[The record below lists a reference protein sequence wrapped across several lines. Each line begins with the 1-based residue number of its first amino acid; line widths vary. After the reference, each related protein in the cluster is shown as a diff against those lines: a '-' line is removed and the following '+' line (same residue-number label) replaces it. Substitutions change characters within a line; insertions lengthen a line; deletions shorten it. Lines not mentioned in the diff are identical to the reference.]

1 MRLHPL
7 APSVIRA
14 LAGGALA
21 LWGLAAFAQDTGRPT
36 GSTDPASQVVVPQV
50 ERRDVKLPRIPSNDF
65 EVGLFGGTY
74 ATQSFGARG
83 VAGIRLGYHVT
94 EDFFFEAAF
103 AQTKVSD
110 EAFRQILPGGLF
122 VDREET
128 LRYGNL
134 SVGWNVLPGEVFIG
148 RGRAL
153 ASTLYVIGGL
163 GTTKFVDQSRQTF
176 NLGVGSRVFLRDWV
190 ALQVDMRD
198 HIYKLDILGKL
209 RRTHN
214 LELTGGITFFF

>member
-1 MRLHPL
+1 MRLHPFAFSL
-7 APSVIRA
+7 VRYA
-14 LAGGALA
+14 AGTVLA
-21 LWGLAAFAQDTGRPT
+21 LGCAAAAAQDAGKAPAN
-36 GSTDPASQVVVPQV
+36 DPASQVVVPQV
-50 ERRDVKLPRIPSNDF
+50 DRRDVKLPRIPSNDF
-65 EVGLFGGTY
+65 EVGAFAGTY
-74 ATQSFGARG
+74 ATQNFGASTVG
-83 VAGIRLGYHVT
+83 GIRLGYHVT

-103 AQTKVSD
+103 AQTTVSD

-122 VDREET
+122 VDRKEK

-134 SVGWNVLPGEVFIG
+134 SVGWNMLPGEVFIG
-148 RGRAL
+148 RGLAK
-153 ASTLYVIGGL
+153 ASTLYVIGGI

-176 NLGVGSRVFLRDWV
+176 NLGVGTRVFLRDWA